1 MDTRV
6 GVKRIDCGSNSGRG
20 IAYRRNWSQ
29 FAKTNAN
36 SNRKF
41 IAFDIDGSNHLLHLF
56 AYFII
61 LPFKYLFCHGKKA
74 QKAAFFIIQKYTHI
88 YRVMRRGCMRQ
99 IAGKLYEIM
108 MLILVVL
115 TVMTVWNDV
124 LYNNYINIIVW

>member
-20 IAYRRNWSQ
+20 IAYRCNWSQ

-61 LPFKYLFCHGKKA
+61 LPFNYYVMEKKHRKLHSSLSKNTLIFIGCCGGDVCVKYPA
-74 QKAAFFIIQKYTHI
+74 NYTE
-88 YRVMRRGCMRQ
+88 
-99 IAGKLYEIM
+99 L
-108 MLILVVL
+108 
-115 TVMTVWNDV
+115 
-124 LYNNYINIIVW
+124 